1 MFKMFASEMLSL
13 FWLRAWLC
21 HLHLSPVHFQLF
33 RKYVLPVNLKHFLN
47 CGHRK
52 GACRVFLGV
61 DYFQNLAFFC
71 SFLCNTGILHTFI
84 EKSNGCKFT
93 SHFRRHGRRPLFEHN
108 IHSFIFLFFSLC
120 RRQETWRWLETCREP
135 GNTASGLWASTW
147 PRWSFFFWLS
157 LVL

>member
-61 DYFQNLAFFC
+61 DSFQNLVLFC
-71 SFLCNTGILHTFI
+71 SFLCNTGILHAATLLKNQMAVNSHHIFDDMAVDLYLN
-84 EKSNGCKFT
+84 KAFT
-93 SHFRRHGRRPLFEHN
+93 RSSFFSFLFVAGKRHEGDRRPAESQG
-108 IHSFIFLFFSLC
+108 I
-120 RRQETWRWLETCREP
+120 
-135 GNTASGLWASTW
+135 
-147 PRWSFFFWLS
+147 
-157 LVL
+157 